1 VVLQASITLPSA
13 FELNLTYRYV
23 SAVPNQLVKAYST
36 GDFRIARRLG
46 EHFELELV
54 GRNLL
59 QPFHAEYGGS
69 PGPLVGIRR
78 SGFVALTW
86 TR

>member
-1 VVLQASITLPSA
+1 VVQASITLPKD
-13 FELNLTYRYV
+13 FDLNVAYRYV
-23 SAVPNQLVKAYST
+23 SEIPNQLVDAYST
-36 GDFRIARRLG
+36 GDVRIGRKLG
-46 EHFELELV
+46 NHFELEVV

-59 QPFHAEYGGS
+59 QPFHPEYGGT

-86 TR
+86 TP